1 MKPFDTFFILCL
13 LQPNRQTGG
22 QMFIEYYCT
31 LVQLKRKRERI
42 TKCLKILFKF
52 CLVLQY
58 ELFEYIQNSS
68 LMSFIAYPTDRWTN
82 IYKILLL
89 ISLVGKEGG
98 TNYNMPQ
105 NLFQFC
111 LVLRYNMNF
120 LNIYTILNEKINC
133 LQNSYA
139 TFIKFT

>member
-1 MKPFDTFFILCL
+1 
-13 LQPNRQTGG
+13 
-22 QMFIEYYCT
+22 
-31 LVQLKRKRERI
+31 
-42 TKCLKILFKF
+42 
-52 CLVLQY
+52 
-58 ELFEYIQNSS
+58 
-68 LMSFIAYPTDRWTN
+68 MSFIAYPTDRWTN

-133 LQNSYA
+133 LQSSYA